1 MIVIAIYHMS
11 AKVISRGAGRSA
23 VAASAYLSCSRMYN
37 DYDGIQHDY
46 TRKHGLTYQEVLL
59 PSMAPPEWK
68 DREQLWNAVEQ
79 AEKTKDSRLAR
90 EFVVAL
96 PIELPRESQITFLR
110 DFIQKNF
117 VNLGM
122 CADFAIHD
130 TDGHNPHAHIL
141 LTVRPMEADG
151 SWQYKTQK
159 EYLCIRN
166 GEERGFTAAEFK
178 AAQREGW
185 EKQYAYK
192 VGKKKIYMTIS
203 AAQKEGYLR
212 ADKHPKSTRFGRQNP
227 ISEQWNSETQLREW
241 RKAWEDAVNHTLE
254 AHQIDARVD
263 HRNFADQGRLEQP
276 TIHEGYHARDM
287 EKQGFLSDR
296 CEINRQI
303 RKDNRLLR
311 EMKKQVEKLT
321 SVVMDNIR
329 SIADALEKLR
339 GTMILLQYHLLHNRS
354 QASSVREWI
363 EHFTPVLSRYKGLTR
378 KIKEKRAEKKTLA
391 AEKKALS
398 LLQPVRYYQI
408 SQKITTLTEEIEEL
422 LSQKERLIFDNYF
435 HSETELKNSES
446 ICQKQQDFLNRLDQ
460 QYDTLSAQLEDS
472 QERFQKLK
480 ASVSSE
486 KSCEL
491 LKARSELRET
501 VREQTRFTLQEKF
514 GQKYDSFRFHDA
526 ANTVD
531 DRLKEDPD
539 IFREYAFRKRIEK
552 ETIRRQDRATDRVK
566 RHKEPER

>member
-96 PIELPRESQITFLR
+96 PIELPREIQITFLR

-203 AAQKEGYLR
+203 AAQKEGYIR

-287 EKQGFLSDR
+287 EKRGFLSDR

-311 EMKKQVEKLT
+311 ELKKQVEKLT

-363 EHFTPVLSRYKGLTR
+363 DHFTPVLSRYKGLTR

-391 AEKKALS
+391 TEKKALS

-435 HSETELKNSES
+435 HSETEFKNSES

-552 ETIRRQDRATDRVK
+552 ETIRRQDRAADRVK